1 MVESQPAPV
10 PSSPKDPQAAA
21 QAVGAVVDTA
31 TVQSSQAPA
40 APSTQ
45 GGHGS
50 GAGTAADASAAAKGA
65 VPADGPKTT
74 DKVYS
79 CTWKSGKAYPAR
91 VIERKQVE
99 GKWEYYVHYEEFDRR
114 LDEWVSADRMGDEII
129 QNKSANPPAP
139 VASSSAP
146 SPPTNTRQH
155 RPFTTRGILNPDPW
169 RAGARTR
176 L

>member
-1 MVESQPAPV
+1 MVDSQPVPV
-10 PSSPKDPQAAA
+10 PSSPKDPKAAA
-21 QAVGAVVDTA
+21 QAVGAVVITA
-31 TVQSSQAPA
+31 AVQSRQAPA

-45 GGHGS
+45 GGHGL
-50 GAGTAADASAAAKGA
+50 GAGTPADASAAAKGA

-79 CTWKSGKAYPAR
+79 CTWRSGQEYPAR

-129 QNKSANPPAP
+129 KNKSATPPAP
-139 VASSSAP
+139 VASPLAP
-146 SPPTNTRQH
+146 SPPTNTGH
-155 RPFTTRGILNPDPW
+155 PLPCATRGILNPDPW